1 MKISKIVSVAL
12 LSAGISNIA
21 FAQVTLNDLK
31 NLKDESEY
39 SKKLVAEQKAQERA
53 KTLTDNVAELQKYGV
68 EKIQQYANSDKA
80 LSEND
85 KKGIE
90 NAFKNIAEAR
100 KTLSQAL
107 NLQKDGENTFT
118 ANQNGDITFKIK
130 NQDKTIKLS
139 DAGFDD
145 NFKNKLKEIFTKE
158 NKEYLDA
165 IFEKFKTVRDD
176 RLKNTFH
183 KNTVDEADK
192 LANQNGGDNMGT
204 LGKLE
209 HLDSL
214 YKHLDENIANKQKD
228 VGAKKTQQTELEK
241 KFKDTSDLV
250 KNKETALTAFNKA
263 VKDNATGGKLENANA
278 AGDQDINGEDKKAKD
293 ADFEGDVT
301 TNKLM
306 QKINQIGDNGK
317 KEALTTAFNAAK
329 QAIDSKKTSIDA
341 FNKYLKENGL
351 SLKNANK
358 LGNDDIN
365 GDAKPA
371 KDEDFTEAPDNK
383 LKGEIGKVAENATK
397 ALEAAKKATK
407 TLNDAIAGD
416 AGKTFI
422 ADMLEHIKDPKK
434 ADTAAKEL
442 ADKQNAFDKKL
453 TEQKFMEEVAKNKES
468 FNLKG
473 TSFDAIAQQA
483 HDVSGVKDALNN
495 QNGGVDDKT
504 KKENLEKAIDAGII
518 IKKGN
523 KVYTKADINNLK
535 TNELGDV
542 INAAKDSAGKANN
555 VFQTVKNEADEAKK
569 ASETLNKAKT
579 FANVAS
585 NARAKAISEKEG
597 LNTKEGDVLAS
608 FSDAILSNTTVQEI
622 MSKDDSDDI
631 ADLSKNL
638 NTSFEQSSSLV
649 GKAVTTDIINF
660 STGLAT
666 NTRLAKLANPYNADL
681 ALAQAINNL
690 AGEAFADA
698 GDSLSSVVK
707 EYTNRFNHDNNLWGN
722 ILGGKGKFANAANPS
737 VWGLTL
743 GYDKA
748 FDNTIVGGFLNYTKS
763 EASDTH
769 IKHESDNYGFG
780 VYSRSY
786 FGQNE
791 LDAKFGFGFGK
802 NDLERYYLVGDS
814 KADYD
819 SKFFDLAVD
828 YGYVFDLGNAKFIKP
843 IFGLAYVYAKSDE
856 ITENGKVPAKFNS
869 VSSKVLTAKL
879 AAEFR
884 AYAENGSYFYITPG
898 IEKELSK
905 SVDDLNVKFVGSN
918 KTITYAG
925 DKKKDTFF
933 VLKTGAE
940 FKITNSLST
949 NINFGAKA
957 KSKKEYYDGTIGLS
971 YKF

>member
-21 FAQVTLNDLK
+21 FAQVTLNDLQG
-31 NLKDESEY
+31 LKDESEY
-39 SKKLVAEQKAQERA
+39 SKKLVAEQEAQERA
-53 KTLTDNVAELQKYGV
+53 KTLTDNVAALQKYGV
-68 EKIQQYANSDKA
+68 NKIHQYASDDKA
-80 LSEND
+80 LSESER
-85 KKGIE
+85 KGIE
-90 NAFKNIAEAR
+90 NAFKNIFEAR
-100 KTLSQAL
+100 KTLSQEL
-107 NLQKDGENTFT
+107 NLQNDGQNTFT
-118 ANQNGDITFKIK
+118 ATKAAGGQNGDLTFKIK
-130 NQDKTIKLS
+130 NVDTTIKFG
-139 DAGFDD
+139 DAD
-145 NFKNKLKEIFTKE
+145 FKEKLKKIFTEE
-158 NKEYLDA
+158 NKAYLDA
-165 IFEKFKTVRDD
+165 IFEKFKGERDN

-183 KNTVDEADK
+183 KETMDEAGK
-192 LANQNGGDNMGT
+192 LVEQNGDNVGT
-204 LGKLE
+204 LAKLK
-209 HLDSL
+209 HLDEL
-214 YKHLDENIANKQKD
+214 YKHLDESIANKQKD
-228 VGAKKTQQTELEK
+228 AGVKKTQQTELEN
-241 KFKDTSDLV
+241 KFKSTSDLV
-250 KNKETALTAFNKA
+250 KNKEKALEEFNKA
-263 VKDNATGGKLENANA
+263 VKTNAPAGLANANK
-278 AGDQDINGEDKKAKD
+278 AGNANITGDGATVAKD
-293 ADFEGDVT
+293 EDFDGDVA
-301 TNKLM
+301 TNKL
-306 QKINQIGDNGK
+306 KGEIDKVNDNDK
-317 KEALTTAFNAAK
+317 KQALTNAFNAVK
-329 QAIDSKKTSIDA
+329 QAIDSKEESLKA
-341 FNKYLKENGL
+341 FNKYLKDNGL

-358 LGNDDIN
+358 AGNDEIN
-365 GDAKPA
+365 GNAKPA
-371 KDEDFTEAPDNK
+371 KDEDFGEAADNK
-383 LKGEIGKVAENATK
+383 LKGEIGKVAKTAEDDLKK
-397 ALEAAKKATK
+397 AQAATK
-407 TLNDAIAGD
+407 TLRNAIADD

-434 ADTAAKEL
+434 ADTAAKDL
-442 ADKQNAFDKKL
+442 ADKQAAFDKKL
-453 TEQKFMEEVAKNKES
+453 TEEKFMEAVEKDKDS
-468 FNLKG
+468 FKLRG
-473 TSFDAIAQQA
+473 TSFDAISKQA
-483 HDVSGVKDALNN
+483 HEVSGVKTALD
-495 QNGGVDDKT
+495 NGGDNST
-504 KKENLEKAIDAGII
+504 KKENLIKAIEAGII
-518 IKKGN
+518 VKKDN
-523 KVYTKADINNLK
+523 KVYTKSDIQSLEDGKVDEIVNLAK
-535 TNELGDV
+535 AS
-542 INAAKDSAGKANN
+542 AAKADT
-555 VFQTVKNEADEAKK
+555 VFQKVKNAADEAKK
-569 ASETLNKAKT
+569 ASETLDKAKT

-608 FSDAILSNTTVQEI
+608 FSDAILSNTTVQEV
-622 MSKDDSDDI
+622 MSTVASDKI

-707 EYTNRFNHDNNLWGN
+707 QYTNRFNNDNNLWGS

-802 NDLERYYLVGDS
+802 NDLERYSLVGDS

-905 SVDDLNVKFVGSN
+905 SVDDLNVNFVGSN
-918 KTITYAG
+918 KMIKYAA